1 MAGKKA
7 RALEKKSERL
17 EARRDARAAN
27 AGNAIPGL
35 LNDIVVTHFFR
46 CDNFDYPAYLA
57 RLPAVSSTM
66 HDTVAAT
73 GHQFEELDEDNAVK
87 LGCLSAVQRMQRG
100 GNLSR
105 REVLCRAAASGEHLE
120 ELKVL
125 RENGCP

>member
-27 AGNAIPGL
+27 AGNAIPSL

-73 GHQFEELDEDNAVK
+73 GHQFEELDEDNAVN